1 MLGTSIIEELND
13 RERVTES
20 VAGAK
25 TDVNGRDLAIDQNIV
40 RKVAEAFSTH
50 QKKIAKITPIR
61 IFDSNS
67 QFKKENMLF

>member
-1 MLGTSIIEELND
+1 
-13 RERVTES
+13 VTES

-25 TDVNGRDLAIDQNIV
+25 TVVNGKHLAIDQNIV

-50 QKKIAKITPIR
+50 QKKIAKITPIG

-67 QFKKENMLF
+67 QFKKEKNVTLKAKCIVDSL